1 MFKAMF
7 ETKTNITRIQTKG
20 GVKMIDKIDVRD
32 LPEEQVKLI
41 QEFVE
46 FLRAKLRTKQF
57 IKEEKGVD
65 EEWSKL
71 AIDSFAEDWDN
82 EKDAIYDNWK
92 ELYGV
97 SER

>member
-1 MFKAMF
+1 
-7 ETKTNITRIQTKG
+7 
-20 GVKMIDKIDVRD
+20 MIDKIDVKD

-46 FLRAKLRTKQF
+46 FLRSKLKARQF
-57 IKEEKGVD
+57 IKEEEDK
-65 EEWSKL
+65 EWSKL
-71 AIDSFAEDWDN
+71 AIGSFAKDWDN
-82 EKDAIYDNWK
+82 DKDAIYDNWK